1 VDGAQIVGMTSAPS
15 NRLDIVLRRLRSQRL
30 IGKPFRGP
38 SEVVSWHLA
47 MQSQDLSGA
56 KWAIGQRLA
65 SATDERVEAACA
77 QGKILRTHV
86 LRPTWHFVA
95 PADVRWL
102 LGLTAPRIKAASAPY
117 FRRNGLDAAALRR
130 SRQLLE
136 KRLVGERFAT
146 REELAPELSAAGLPV
161 KGEALAY
168 QLIAA
173 ELDGVIVS
181 GPRRGKHHTYGLL
194 EERVPAAHSL
204 GRDEA
209 LAELAW
215 RYLQGHGPALPQD
228 LAWWASITVAD
239 AKRGIAASAAKL
251 ESAEVD
257 GKRYWFAP
265 SSRPAP
271 LSAPVVHLLPNYD
284 EQLIAYRY
292 RGNALDSALTKK
304 PSAGF
309 FDAHW
314 ILIDGLLVGG
324 WTRNLSAT
332 RVDVTARLLRRLKPT
347 EAEALTDAARRYA
360 AFLKLEL
367 NLSVER

>member
-1 VDGAQIVGMTSAPS
+1 M
-15 NRLDIVLRRLRSQRL
+15 
-30 IGKPFRGP
+30 
-38 SEVVSWHLA
+38 SWHLA

-65 SATDERVEAACA
+65 NATEQGVEAAYA

-102 LGLTAPRIKAASAPY
+102 LALTAPRIKAASAPY
-117 FRRNGLDAAALRR
+117 FRRSGLDAAALRR
-130 SRQLLE
+130 SRRVLE
-136 KRLVGERFAT
+136 KRLSGERYAT
-146 REELAPELSAAGLPV
+146 REELAAELSSAGLPV

-181 GPRRGKHHTYGLL
+181 GPRREKHHTYGLL
-194 EERVPAAHSL
+194 DERVTAAQPL
-204 GRDEA
+204 RPDEA

-239 AKRGIAASAAKL
+239 AKRGIAANAARL
-251 ESAEVD
+251 GSAEVG
-257 GKRYWFAP
+257 GKCYWFVP
-265 SSRPAP
+265 SSRLAP
-271 LSAPVVHLLPNYD
+271 FSAPVLHLLPNYD

-292 RGNALDSALTKK
+292 RGNVVDTTLTKK
-304 PSAGF
+304 AGAGF
-309 FDAHW
+309 FDAHL

-324 WTRNLSAT
+324 WSRQLSAT
-332 RVDVTARLLRRLKPT
+332 RVDVTARLLRRLST
-347 EAEALTDAARRYA
+347 AEADALTEAARRYS

-367 NLSVER
+367 KLSVAP